1 MEQRSLREALG
12 WDIGW
17 GKEKNPFTL
26 ELVTDVVVGHKRLYS
41 DLYVRLERN
50 KRMLLVT
57 GPYGSGKSFALTYL
71 KDNPPKDTLFVYLTG
86 DYTREEVTKNIVVT
100 VHNLNPYV
108 IKKKFFGLVK
118 ERTMVGAPEITENM
132 LPDYVNKNLLDKKLV
147 FIWDD
152 IQRVK
157 NADLVGICVVLLEHT
172 KTSIILCGLKEGIG
186 WLENEV
192 SFLNRGMDTLWPE
205 PLSKEDLKELI
216 RKRVEWVGGQGLRPF
231 TEEAVDYLA
240 TRFTGARDL
249 LNICSDIY
257 ANLENDFDG
266 TSKIPI
272 ADISYIENM
281 LKERLDKSAA
291 ISGVISG
298 EDLRKKLSN
307 LEMQIF
313 ELLLS
318 NESKTSPEL
327 VTELKKDRG
336 TIAKTINRMMDK
348 YPGMILLEKVE
359 GKRRPENSYRIVE
372 DIKRVYA
379 IR

>member
-1 MEQRSLREALG
+1 
-12 WDIGW
+12 
-17 GKEKNPFTL
+17 
-26 ELVTDVVVGHKRLYS
+26 
-41 DLYVRLERN
+41 
-50 KRMLLVT
+50 
-57 GPYGSGKSFALTYL
+57 
-71 KDNPPKDTLFVYLTG
+71 
-86 DYTREEVTKNIVVT
+86 
-100 VHNLNPYV
+100 
-108 IKKKFFGLVK
+108 
-118 ERTMVGAPEITENM
+118 M

-216 RKRVEWVGGQGLRPF
+216 HKRVEWVGGQGFRPF